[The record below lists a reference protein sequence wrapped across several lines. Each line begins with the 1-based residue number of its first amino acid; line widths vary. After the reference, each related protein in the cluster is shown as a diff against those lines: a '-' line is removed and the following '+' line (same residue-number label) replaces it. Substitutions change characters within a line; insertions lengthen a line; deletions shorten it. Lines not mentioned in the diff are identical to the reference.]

1 MLFRTMLMG
10 VICIVLSGC
19 KPALN
24 PGSWDQGRVEAKL
37 KEKLKL
43 AEISLLP
50 HANGGYTGSG
60 KTKQG
65 ETYSLKV
72 KQNAEL
78 KQLSW
83 EFSSDRGD
91 VGEELF
97 EIVKAE

>member
-1 MLFRTMLMG
+1 MLYRTMLIG
-10 VICIVLSGC
+10 LISVGLIGC

-24 PGSWDQGRVEAKL
+24 PGTWEQGRVEAKL

-43 AEISLLP
+43 VEVSLLP
-50 HANGGYTGSG
+50 HAAGGYTGSG

-65 ETYSLKV
+65 ETYTLRV

-83 EFSSDRGD
+83 EFSCNRGD
-91 VGEELF
+91 VGEEVF
-97 EIVKAE
+97 EIVKVE